1 MRIRIFSAFA
11 SNNSGSY
18 TIVGRFADEAT
29 AAEVARI
36 AREASDAHDAWHS
49 VNEWDDAGPAPL
61 DDFVRAHGLREARHG
76 RGDEW
81 PCHGAKPS
89 AVAVGRQVMVHA
101 PYTVTLPPV
110 FGELFY
116 AMGGRVEVELDHAHD
131 PIAVEFAWYPKDMSY
146 GDPRIE
152 PALAAG
158 RWVVCDR
165 FSDATFAYQVGGR
178 GLDRAKFDAL
188 EAWVHPG
195 LQPDLTLVFDL
206 DPALAA
212 ARVASTGVDPDR
224 FEREQRDFF
233 ERVRA
238 AYLERA
244 RLAPLRICV
253 IDAARSPEAIRAAI
267 ERVVRERFFS

>member
-1 MRIRIFSAFA
+1 VALLQA
-11 SNNSGSY
+11 A
-18 TIVGRFADEAT
+18 GRDVDQTREPGGT
-29 AAEVARI
+29 ALGER
-36 AREASDAHDAWHS
+36 
-49 VNEWDDAGPAPL
+49 
-61 DDFVRAHGLREARHG
+61 LRELLLHEPMHLETEAMLMFAARREHL
-76 RGDEW
+76 
-81 PCHGAKPS
+81 A
-89 AVAVGRQVMVHA
+89 A
-101 PYTVTLPPV
+101 
-110 FGELFY
+110 
-116 AMGGRVEVELDHAHD
+116 
-131 PIAVEFAWYPKDMSY
+131 
-146 GDPRIE
+146 RIE

-206 DPALAA
+206 DPVVAA

-253 IDAARSPEAIRAAI
+253 IDAARSPEAIRADI